1 MDGLALMAE
10 LELFADA
17 IGLGNPNSDLRNSD
31 LRDLPALLGFR
42 NT

>member
-10 LELFADA
+10 LQLFADA

-31 LRDLPALLGFR
+31 LRNLEDLLGFR
-42 NT
+42 N